1 MKLAAG
7 LAVAIALAAG
17 PAAAQGGIIGGGVH
31 HSTGGGGRPKP
42 GDPRDSYT
50 GPLDVMWP
58 RPAAW
63 FGLRAATSNIAS
75 AHAQPLIDIRSLA
88 TNETR
93 TIIVEMSGSFGSVA
107 AFCAGGC
114 AVTEIFDQLGGS
126 PRTWPTA
133 AEQPTLS
140 LSCSD
145 GKPCLTG
152 GGVEFAEGAALP
164 DFASPPTATASYIV
178 FEQEWQCEA
187 RSQAQCAALRC
198 DGVATRLWWRCLGL
212 ADGRVGLQIEFSGPF
227 SAGTGNAVSLG
238 LVGLNFIEQRT
249 AIPAEEIAP
258 LLPKVGG

>member
-1 MKLAAG
+1 M
-7 LAVAIALAAG
+7 
-17 PAAAQGGIIGGGVH
+17 H
-31 HSTGGGGRPKP
+31 
-42 GDPRDSYT
+42 
-50 GPLDVMWP
+50 
-58 RPAAW
+58 
-63 FGLRAATSNIAS
+63 N
-75 AHAQPLIDIRSLA
+75 RSSISDRLA

-187 RSQAQCAALRC
+187 RSQAQCAALGC
-198 DGVATRLWWRCLGL
+198 DGVATRYGGAAWAWPMAG
-212 ADGRVGLQIEFSGPF
+212 SGF
-227 SAGTGNAVSLG
+227 KSSSVDHSL
-238 LVGLNFIEQRT
+238 R
-249 AIPAEEIAP
+249 AP
-258 LLPKVGG
+258 VTRSR